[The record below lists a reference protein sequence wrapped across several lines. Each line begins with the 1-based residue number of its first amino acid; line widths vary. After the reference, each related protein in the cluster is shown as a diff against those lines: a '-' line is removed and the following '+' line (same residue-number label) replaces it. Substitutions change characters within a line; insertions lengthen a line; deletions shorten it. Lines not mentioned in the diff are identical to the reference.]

1 MSKPLSF
8 TGNDIWNTVKPAVV
22 DERPLM
28 MDEYKAEAKP
38 VRKTAFSH
46 FTSRTPMT
54 LSQEPVYNTK
64 FSRDGSLLACSFQDG
79 SVKIMGTQF
88 NQVLY

>member
-1 MSKPLSF
+1 MSKPLQF

-22 DERPLM
+22 DDNRPLM
-28 MDEYKAEAKP
+28 MDEFKPEAKP

-46 FTSRTPMT
+46 FTPRAPMA
-54 LSQEPVYNTK
+54 LSLEPVFNTR

-79 SVKIMGTQF
+79 SVKILSTQF
-88 NQVLY
+88 N